1 MFEGV
6 KVTKKLLNENLELD
20 INKITVDDFVTSE
33 YLPSFEING
42 PVDTNPPASPNA
54 VEFPEI
60 EGGGYDGYCTL
71 PSWANGAIVSS
82 TYKYSDGSNLAQIVL
97 YLNNSDLKVFR
108 DELFNF
114 KDMAVGYIVDKAVS
128 KLLGYIP
135 KALNSILT
143 YLSLFQ
149 DVFELIFMNQVMNMC
164 NEGKKGK
171 VTISGSYRSIVEWTD
186 NKFYARNGSL
196 NGSVFRSV
204 VNFLS

>member
-1 MFEGV
+1 M
-6 KVTKKLLNENLELD
+6 LNENLELD

-82 TYKYSDGSNLAQIVL
+82 TYKYSDGSNLAQVVF
-97 YLNNSDLKVFR
+97 YLNNSDLTVLKNYLYSM
-108 DELFNF
+108 D
-114 KDMAVGYIVDKAVS
+114 DIA
-128 KLLGYIP
+128 LGYVVDEFVSAVLGFIP
-135 KALNSILT
+135 TPITQIIT
-143 YLSLFQ
+143 YLQLFQ
-149 DVFELIFMNQVMNMC
+149 QIVETIFVGQITDMC
-164 NEGKKGK
+164 LSGKKGK